1 MPRRSS
7 HSGLRKKRSAAC
19 SILRDLS
26 CRCQL
31 KNEFNGLFC
40 GMIYNQEADFFYV
53 YIIECANGNFYT
65 GMTDDIVRR
74 YEAHINSLDESCE
87 TFSKWPL
94 KLCYYETITGVG
106 EASARQA
113 EIRELS
119 QPDKVA
125 LIEGQADPLPLLA
138 VCNAII
144 RQNSKA
150 ITKAVKKAGILGG
163 GQLGRMLLQAAA
175 NYPVETFVMEN
186 DAECP
191 SAHLCHHFTKGNIT
205 NFEDV
210 YNFGKDLDAITIEI
224 ESVNE
229 DALLKLENEGVKIFP
244 SPSALKIIKNKVL
257 QKQFYKEHGIP
268 SSDFVITQNLAELH
282 QHHGFLPAV
291 HKVGMGGYDG
301 RGVQVIKTKED
312 LAKGFDSSAVLEK
325 MVDIK
330 KEIAIIIA
338 VGQNGDTSLY
348 PPVDMVFDPRLNVL
362 EYQVSPAD
370 LPEKLLWKI
379 EAFALKV
386 VKHLNSPG
394 IFAIELFVDTTD
406 RVWVNETAPRV
417 HNSGHHTIEANFSSQ
432 FDMLWRIILG
442 YPLGSAEH
450 ILPAAIV
457 NLLGAEG
464 YSGEAYYEGLHE
476 IMQLENVFVH
486 IYGKKETR
494 PGRKMGHITILS
506 KEKQE
511 LIHQANRIKHTVKVV
526 SKT

>member
-1 MPRRSS
+1 
-7 HSGLRKKRSAAC
+7 
-19 SILRDLS
+19 
-26 CRCQL
+26 
-31 KNEFNGLFC
+31 
-40 GMIYNQEADFFYV
+40 MIYNQGADSFYV
-53 YIIECANGNFYT
+53 YLIECADGSFYT
-65 GMTDDIVRR
+65 GTTDDILKR
-74 YEAHINSLDESCE
+74 YEEHITGIDENCE
-87 TFSKWPL
+87 TFGKWPL
-94 KLCYYETITGVG
+94 KLRYYETISSSG
-106 EASARQA
+106 EAAERQNKIA
-113 EIRELS
+113 ALS
-119 QPDKVA
+119 KEDKLLLV
-125 LIEGQADPLPLLA
+125 ERNGDPLPLLA

-144 RQNSKA
+144 RQN
-150 ITKAVKKAGILGG
+150 TKGIKKEVKKAGILGG

-175 NYPVETFVMEN
+175 NYPVETFLMEN
-186 DAECP
+186 DPASP
-191 SAHLCHHFTKGNIT
+191 AAHLCHHFVKGDIA

-210 YNFGKDLDAITIEI
+210 YNFGKGLDAITIEI

-244 SPSALKIIKNKVL
+244 SPAALKIIKNKVL
-257 QKQFYKEHGIP
+257 QKQFYKENGIP
-268 SSDFVITQNLAELH
+268 SSDFVITKNLAELSQH
-282 QHHGFLPAV
+282 QAFLPAV
-291 HKVGMGGYDG
+291 HKIGVGGYDG
-301 RGVQVIKTKED
+301 RGVQVMKTKED
-312 LAKGFDSSAVLEK
+312 FTKGFDSDAVLEK

-338 VGQNGDTSLY
+338 VGQNGDTNLY
-348 PPVDMVFDPRLNVL
+348 PPVDMVFDPRLNLL

-370 LPEKLLWKI
+370 LPEKILWKI

-394 IFAIELFVDTTD
+394 IFAIELFVDSTD
-406 RVWVNETAPRV
+406 HVWVNETAPRV

-442 YPLGSAEH
+442 YPLGSTEH

-457 NLLGAEG
+457 NLLGAPGHE
-464 YSGEAYYEGLHE
+464 GEAYYEGLPE

-511 LIHQANRIKHTVKVV
+511 LIHQANRIKQTVRVV
-526 SKT
+526 SKD